1 MLRSA
6 VKTTPSGTAP
16 GGKRDS
22 PGIAIWIAGS
32 VGGKFASWFGIRP
45 TARRRWTALTAGGA
59 ASTTTG
65 AGAVFSKGSETGG
78 SILVRGRKRN
88 NAAATAAATPRDATG
103 TQRDTLGRAFDAMTA
118 LQ

>member
-32 VGGKFASWFGIRP
+32 VAGMFASWFGTRP
-45 TARRRWTALTAGGA
+45 TARPRRTALIAGVA
-59 ASTTTG
+59 ASAPTG
-65 AGAVFSKGSETGG
+65 DGDIYTKGSDTGG
-78 SILVRGRKRN
+78 PILVRGRKRN
-88 NAAATAAATPRDATG
+88 NAAATAAATPTDATG
-103 TQRDTLGRAFDAMTA
+103 TQRGTLGWPFDAITM